1 MGDIHPLGNA
11 TRSKSVACYLVIL
24 TWHAPVARVCQV
36 NRAVRRE
43 ALTGVAQA
51 EREQLLDTLQ
61 AMRTNLLHAS
71 EVDASLAA

>member
-1 MGDIHPLGNA
+1 VG
-11 TRSKSVACYLVIL
+11 
-24 TWHAPVARVCQV
+24 QV
-36 NRAVRRE
+36 NEAVRRE